1 MIETTTATERT
12 AARGSTLTL
21 VAACIFVAPLGACEG
36 YQGHRDEVD
45 PTPTVDA
52 DKEVDEA
59 AAAVSEEM
67 EARAELNAEV
77 AKARMD
83 ELEARARKI
92 KQNAAQDSAQAAD
105 DVRKEFDEAHAEAK
119 AAFAELSD
127 DADEAGNDAK
137 ARMAKALDAMSKQLA
152 EWESELEDDTD
163 TPS

>member
-52 DKEVDEA
+52 DKEIDEA
-59 AAAVSEEM
+59 AIAVSDEM

-83 ELEARARKI
+83 ELEARARKMREDATR
-92 KQNAAQDSAQAAD
+92 NSAEAAD
-105 DVRKEFDEAHAEAK
+105 DVREEFDEAHAEAK

-127 DADEAGNDAK
+127 DADEAGDNAK
-137 ARMAKALDAMSKQLA
+137 ARMAKALDAMSKELA
-152 EWESELEDDTD
+152 EWESELEDNTD
-163 TPS
+163 SPS